1 MENAYGKH
9 DINLQPSAP
18 QRLQLAQMLG
28 GTRTD
33 PV

>member
-9 DINLQPSAP
+9 DTDLRVGAP
-18 QRLQLAQMLG
+18 NRLQLAEMLE